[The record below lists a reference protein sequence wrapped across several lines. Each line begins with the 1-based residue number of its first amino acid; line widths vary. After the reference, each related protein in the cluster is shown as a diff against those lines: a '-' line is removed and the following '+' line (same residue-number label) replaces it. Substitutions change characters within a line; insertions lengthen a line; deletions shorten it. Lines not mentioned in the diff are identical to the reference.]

1 MAYNTGTSSDGEV
14 SEWNEALLK
23 MKRLHELQTEMNRSS
38 ITPLAKHPLN
48 DEWNY
53 LIWFRCLCS
62 LFSEG
67 NAKYKE
73 VEVKEIN
80 KIKTVIESLLEVLPP
95 FERRGG
101 VGNKT
106 TDVVNKKNWK
116 MIKGLIED
124 MEFKVRL
131 YNDKHGLS
139 TKNQENMDGRSI
151 LR

>member
-1 MAYNTGTSSDGEV
+1 LAYNTGNTSDGEV

-38 ITPLAKHPLN
+38 INPLCKHPLN
-48 DEWNY
+48 NEWNY
-53 LIWFRCLCS
+53 LIWFKCTCA

-67 NAKYKE
+67 NAKFKKE
-73 VEVKEIN
+73 EVLEVN
-80 KIKTVIESLLEVLPP
+80 KIKEVIETLLEVLPP
-95 FERRGG
+95 YETRGG

-106 TDVVNKKNWK
+106 TNVVNKKNWK

-124 MEFKVRL
+124 MEFKVRF